1 MIRAKRGVFER
12 ADDVISFQAGEI
24 IKHSGC
30 AAAPIPADQMSA
42 AGGSR
47 HAPKRGDSRFDPE
60 AEVGWGQNAVRHNA
74 AFPRLRGLFGK
85 QRALA
90 LDAPAIA

>member
-1 MIRAKRGVFER
+1 MLRRGN
-12 ADDVISFQAGEI
+12 AG
-24 IKHSGC
+24 
-30 AAAPIPADQMSA
+30 
-42 AGGSR
+42 
-47 HAPKRGDSRFDPE
+47 FWPE
-60 AEVGWGQNAVRHNA
+60 AEVGWGQNAVMHNA

>member
-1 MIRAKRGVFER
+1 MLNVRCWRSKQTPMLECGTPVLTR
-12 ADDVISFQAGEI
+12 S
-24 IKHSGC
+24 
-30 AAAPIPADQMSA
+30 
-42 AGGSR
+42 GSR
-47 HAPKRGDSRFDPE
+47 
-60 AEVGWGQNAVRHNA
+60 VGQNAVMHNA

>member
-1 MIRAKRGVFER
+1 MSRSRRARRSDAF
-12 ADDVISFQAGEI
+12 D
-24 IKHSGC
+24 
-30 AAAPIPADQMSA
+30 
-42 AGGSR
+42 
-47 HAPKRGDSRFDPE
+47 PKRKSGG
-60 AEVGWGQNAVRHNA
+60 AQNAVMHNV

>member
-12 ADDVISFQAGEI
+12 ADDVISFQAGEN
-24 IKHSGC
+24 HQAFRLRGC
-30 AAAPIPADQMSA
+30 AHLLPTKCPQRVEAL
-42 AGGSR
+42 
-47 HAPKRGDSRFDPE
+47 HAPKGGIFVLTRSGSR
-60 AEVGWGQNAVRHNA
+60 AGQNAVMHNA
-74 AFPRLRGLFGK
+74 AFPRLRRLFGK